1 MSATT
6 NTKKLY
12 SLFCVEYN
20 ERSGDLVSIQ
30 DSSYGRLEEL
40 PFEITPEDQPT
51 AVMIFASCY
60 PKKYETFMRRIG
72 NPRRGRPPHEPGIR
86 LPLFLVA
93 IEDAHKVYAA
103 KDIYALST
111 RGFIREPE

>member
-6 NTKKLY
+6 NTKLY
-12 SLFCVEYN
+12 SLFCVEYH
-20 ERSGDLVSIQ
+20 ELSGDLVFIR

-51 AVMIFASCY
+51 AIMIFASCY
-60 PKKYETFMRRIG
+60 PKKYEAFMKRLE
-72 NPRRGRPPHEPGIR
+72 NPRRRQEQPNQGIR

-93 IEDAHKVYAA
+93 ITDAHKVYAC
-103 KDIYALST
+103 KDIYALAA